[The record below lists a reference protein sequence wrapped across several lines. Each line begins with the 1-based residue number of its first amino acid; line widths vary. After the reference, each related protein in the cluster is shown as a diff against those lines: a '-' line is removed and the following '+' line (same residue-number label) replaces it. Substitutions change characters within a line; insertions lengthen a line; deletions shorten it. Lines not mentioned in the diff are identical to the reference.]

1 MAYAGCYFYQ
11 CLEVIF
17 ITSPPTIP
25 SHVDSFR
32 IASAATH
39 SFGASVARCELHH
52 QGPFMKRHSFPRK
65 FTARAARQQGYTLI
79 ELSIAL
85 AIISVIIVGSLFGVQ
100 RILANNRA
108 NNLLAEV
115 PRINAALVGAAVN
128 SATFSD
134 ITTKRAAALGA
145 FSPNTVAWNGD
156 NVTVTNSF
164 GGALFIQGNAAN
176 FDGVGGPD
184 RGYIVIATGIPT
196 DMCATV
202 VNGLA
207 PLAQAMWV
215 ETTAPTAEPGSALTN
230 FTEANLVKGPA
241 ANAAV
246 NLIRLA
252 DKCRADGEGPT
263 RVINAFIPL

>member
-1 MAYAGCYFYQ
+1 
-11 CLEVIF
+11 
-17 ITSPPTIP
+17 
-25 SHVDSFR
+25 
-32 IASAATH
+32 
-39 SFGASVARCELHH
+39 
-52 QGPFMKRHSFPRK
+52 MKRHTFPRK
-65 FTARAARQQGYTLI
+65 FTAQAARQQGYTLI

-128 SATFSD
+128 SGSLTG
-134 ITTKRAAALGA
+134 ITTNQAAALGA
-145 FSPNTVAWNGD
+145 FSPNTVTRNGTT
-156 NVTVTNSF
+156 VTVSNAF
-164 GGALFIQGNAAN
+164 GGGLFIQGNGAD
-176 FDGVGGPD
+176 FDGVGGAD
-184 RGYIVIATGIPT
+184 RGYIVVAHGIPN

-215 ETTAPTAEPGSALTN
+215 EPAPAAPPAAGAYDTPLNSLDGRTM
-230 FTEANLVKGPA
+230 VKGPGPNVPVNLTTLA
-241 ANAAV
+241 DQCSANAAT
-246 NLIRLA
+246 
-252 DKCRADGEGPT
+252 T